1 MAKKAEIEVAARG
14 AGEMLFAAA
23 SWLRRDQSDGTFV
36 ISRISH
42 THITQKPR
50 VERAPSAT
58 QPLKAAAEQ
67 RHALKTALRG
77 KKLTRA
83 SAFFQPG
90 IYEFDLKS
98 RESESGKHFC
108 PIEMDRMLI
117 QRDATSRFTSYAL
130 R

>member
-1 MAKKAEIEVAARG
+1 MVAP
-14 AGEMLFAAA
+14 
-23 SWLRRDQSDGTFV
+23 RDQSDGTFV

-42 THITQKPR
+42 THILRKSQELR
-50 VERAPSAT
+50 EHQAA

-117 QRDATSRFTSYAL
+117 QRDATSRFTSYTL
-130 R
+130 RKTGASAANSVT